1 MTQDQQVPYIGCKG
15 YPNQNILAVVN
26 FNMCFTFARAGWEG
40 AAHDSRIFGETLSRR
55 ELNFP
60 HPSENKYY
68 LVDATYAHMKDI

>member
-1 MTQDQQVPYIGCKG
+1 MY
-15 YPNQNILAVVN
+15 NIC
-26 FNMCFTFARAGWEG
+26 MGWVET
-40 AAHDSRIFGETLSRR
+40 HDSRIFGETLSRR